1 VARRTQEVGVRMA
14 LGAGGRQVL
23 RMFLRQGAVQVGGGL
38 VIALGLAILLSK
50 GLKIVLFQV
59 NTSNPLMFA
68 GVMGALALTG
78 LVATLIPARR
88 AARVH
93 PMEALRYE

>member
-1 VARRTQEVGVRMA
+1 VD
-14 LGAGGRQVL
+14 
-23 RMFLRQGAVQVGGGL
+23 
-38 VIALGLAILLSK
+38 
-50 GLKIVLFQV
+50 
-59 NTSNPLMFA
+59 TSNPLMFA

-78 LVATLIPARR
+78 LVATLIPARQ